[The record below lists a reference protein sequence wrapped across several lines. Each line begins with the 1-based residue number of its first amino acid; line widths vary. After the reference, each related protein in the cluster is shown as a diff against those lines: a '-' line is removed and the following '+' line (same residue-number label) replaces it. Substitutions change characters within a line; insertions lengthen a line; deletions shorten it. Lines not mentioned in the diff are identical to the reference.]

1 MENYDENK
9 FEEINPEFYLN
20 DEDKPVEGDSQVELD
35 ELSQEF
41 VNKLI
46 EKIMDFLKV
55 LVGHDLHPYQK
66 PLARRII
73 ESVIINDGE
82 EITALASRQS
92 GKSETVADTVA
103 TLMILLPRLA
113 KLYPDLLGKFKDG
126 IWVGLFA
133 PTEAQAETLFG
144 RTVTRLTSERAL
156 EILGDPEIDDSAARV
171 GGVTRQIK
179 LKKSGST
186 ITMMTANPRA
196 KIESKSFH
204 LIVIDECQEADDFV
218 VSKSISPMLAYYA
231 GTMVKTGTPTT
242 SKNNFYRSI
251 QLNKRRQTG
260 RNSRQNHFQWDW
272 KDVAKIQA
280 NYEKFI
286 RKEML
291 RIGEDSDEFQMSYN
305 CLTPDTKVLTK
316 DLRYVEIGSVQV
328 GDVLVG
334 FDEEAPTKGA
344 HRKIRE
350 TVVTKAERIFRPTY
364 EIALSDGTVVKA
376 SDGHLWL
383 VSTASRRTVW
393 KRTDELSST
402 DRIFKIFDTWEH
414 VEDYRT
420 GYLAS
425 AFDGEGHFSRQAILG
440 FSQREN
446 VMLGKVRKYLDA
458 LGFKYWERKETGT
471 NNDVTVLHIAGGR
484 ASISRFLGQIRPER
498 LLQKVDLNSLGS
510 IGRHDF
516 VGQDFEHPIV
526 LSVTSV
532 GEREVVALETTTQ
545 TFIAEGLASHNCKW
559 LLERGMFVTST
570 IMDDLGDTSAEL
582 VKSWHKTPVV
592 VGIDPARKTD
602 STVVTVV
609 FVDWERPDE
618 FGYFEHRIL
627 NWLEMQGDDWE
638 EQYFQIV
645 NFLQNYDVLAVGV
658 DGNGV
663 GDAVAQRLKLLMPRS
678 EVVALTSSPSE
689 QSKRWKHLQALI
701 QRKMITWPAHAKTR
715 RLRTWKRFYQQM
727 TDLEVTYKGPNFA
740 AAAPDEAYSHD
751 DFADSLSI
759 ACSLTQELV
768 MPEVS
773 VSTNVFFR

>member
-133 PTEAQAETLFG
+133 PTEGQAETLFG

-334 FDEEAPTKGA
+334 FDEEAPTKGE

>member
-133 PTEAQAETLFG
+133 PTEGQAETLFG

-414 VEDYRT
+414 VEDY
-420 GYLAS
+420 
-425 AFDGEGHFSRQAILG
+425 
-440 FSQREN
+440 
-446 VMLGKVRKYLDA
+446 
-458 LGFKYWERKETGT
+458 
-471 NNDVTVLHIAGGR
+471 
-484 ASISRFLGQIRPER
+484 
-498 LLQKVDLNSLGS
+498 LGS

-516 VGQDFEHPIV
+516 VGQDFEHPLV